1 MQKLK
6 ILMILIGVITCSS
19 CTTVKHKKIH
29 DPLILPHNCNFEKL
43 TNDEKINVFP
53 EPLDTEN
60 LTTKDRMIESV
71 GRKIYRNNHSCETRQ
86 KRINSLIKTHNEEH
100 KN

>member
-6 ILMILIGVITCSS
+6 ILMILIGVTIFSS

-29 DPLILPHNCNFEKL
+29 DPLILPHNCNFKKL
-43 TNDEKINVFP
+43 TNEEKINVFP
-53 EPLDTEN
+53 KPLDTKN

-71 GRKIYRNNHSCETRQ
+71 GRKIYRNQNDCKLRQ
-86 KRINSLIKTHNEEH
+86 ERVNTLLNTHNEEH

>member
-6 ILMILIGVITCSS
+6 ILMILIGVVISSS
-19 CTTVKHKKIH
+19 CTTVKYKKIH
-29 DPLILPHNCNFEKL
+29 DPLTVPYNCIFEKFTQEEANYL
-43 TNDEKINVFP
+43 ESAPIGDKI
-53 EPLDTEN
+53 
-60 LTTKDRMIESV
+60 

>member
-1 MQKLK
+1 
-6 ILMILIGVITCSS
+6 MILIGVIMSSS

-43 TNDEKINVFP
+43 TNKEKINVFP
-53 EPLDTEN
+53 KPLDTKN

-71 GRKIYRNNHSCETRQ
+71 GRKIYRNQNDCKVRQ
-86 KRINSLIKTHNEEH
+86 ERVNTLLNTHNEAH